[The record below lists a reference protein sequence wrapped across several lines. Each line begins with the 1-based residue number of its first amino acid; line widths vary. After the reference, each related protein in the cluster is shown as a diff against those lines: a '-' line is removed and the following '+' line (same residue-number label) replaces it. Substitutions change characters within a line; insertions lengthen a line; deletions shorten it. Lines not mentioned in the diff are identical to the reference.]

1 MTTQSLAINKKEL
14 SIMEKPQSA
23 TSLESSPEE
32 ERKSRLVKYTIAMS
46 VRVVCLILGVFLEG
60 WAMWVAFAG
69 AIFLPYFAVVVANA
83 PGRSNATSK
92 VRTPT
97 RSISADKFQ
106 VVDDN

>member
-1 MTTQSLAINKKEL
+1 
-14 SIMEKPQSA
+14 MEKPQSA

-46 VRVVCLILGVFLEG
+46 VRVVCLIVGVFLEG

-83 PGRSNATSK
+83 PGKSSTVAKINS
-92 VRTPT
+92 PT
-97 RSISADKFQ
+97 KSISADKFRI
-106 VVDDN
+106 VDDN

>member
-1 MTTQSLAINKKEL
+1 
-14 SIMEKPQSA
+14 MEKPQSA
-23 TSLESSPEE
+23 TRLESSPEE

-83 PGRSNATSK
+83 PGKSSTVAKINS
-92 VRTPT
+92 PT
-97 RSISADKFQ
+97 KSISADKFRI
-106 VVDDN
+106 VDDN

>member
-1 MTTQSLAINKKEL
+1 
-14 SIMEKPQSA
+14 MEKPQSA

-46 VRVVCLILGVFLEG
+46 VRVLCLILGVFLEG

-83 PGRSNATSK
+83 PGKSSTVAKINS
-92 VRTPT
+92 PT
-97 RSISADKFQ
+97 KSISADKFRI
-106 VVDDN
+106 VDDN

>member
-1 MTTQSLAINKKEL
+1 
-14 SIMEKPQSA
+14 MEKPQSA

-32 ERKSRLVKYTIAMS
+32 ERKSRLVKYSIAMS

-83 PGRSNATSK
+83 PGKSSTVAKINS
-92 VRTPT
+92 PT
-97 RSISADKFQ
+97 KSISADEFRI
-106 VVDDN
+106 VDDN

>member
-1 MTTQSLAINKKEL
+1 
-14 SIMEKPQSA
+14 MEKPQSA

-83 PGRSNATSK
+83 PGKSSTVAKINS
-92 VRTPT
+92 PT
-97 RSISADKFQ
+97 KSISADEFRI
-106 VVDDN
+106 VDDN

>member
-1 MTTQSLAINKKEL
+1 
-14 SIMEKPQSA
+14 MEKPQSA

-83 PGRSNATSK
+83 PGKSSTVAKINS
-92 VRTPT
+92 PT
-97 RSISADKFQ
+97 KSISADKFRI
-106 VVDDN
+106 VDDN

>member
-1 MTTQSLAINKKEL
+1 
-14 SIMEKPQSA
+14 MEKPQSA

-83 PGRSNATSK
+83 PGKSSTVAKINS
-92 VRTPT
+92 PT
-97 RSISADKFQ
+97 KSISADNFRI
-106 VVDDN
+106 VDDN